1 MMNLGSKIKS
11 LRIKKNL
18 TQEQLADYLSVS
30 VQTISRWETSVN
42 YPDVI
47 MLPVL
52 ANIFDVTTD
61 YLLEV
66 DIGKNREAIKK
77 IKEKIQKLQNF
88 GNLDEAIVILRDALK
103 RFPNNFEL
111 LLTLSEILI
120 IHQEKKPE
128 NLKEASNISMRV
140 LENST
145 KEKYRKQAINNLFF
159 AYLNLGDKKRMR
171 EIYDNYIA
179 NEENN
184 SFDNCAHY
192 VLEGNELVDYIQDNL
207 INKYYNLWHDLI
219 GLQKSKLYTTEEK
232 IMNLDKFNKITKIFF
247 ESNDLGYFNWLVL
260 NINHKIAFHC
270 ANLKNQEL
278 TLKYLEKAAYHAIEA
293 DTRPEEIH
301 STSILLNRTKDF
313 KKDIT
318 TNGKGNWSY
327 VLLNNLAE
335 NNFDFIKND
344 RKFID
349 LKMKLTQHAIKY

>member
-52 ANIFDVTTD
+52 TNIFDVTTD

-159 AYLNLGDKKRMR
+159 AYLNLGDKK
-171 EIYDNYIA
+171 E
-179 NEENN
+179 
-184 SFDNCAHY
+184 
-192 VLEGNELVDYIQDNL
+192 
-207 INKYYNLWHDLI
+207 
-219 GLQKSKLYTTEEK
+219 
-232 IMNLDKFNKITKIFF
+232 
-247 ESNDLGYFNWLVL
+247 
-260 NINHKIAFHC
+260 
-270 ANLKNQEL
+270 
-278 TLKYLEKAAYHAIEA
+278 
-293 DTRPEEIH
+293 
-301 STSILLNRTKDF
+301 
-313 KKDIT
+313 
-318 TNGKGNWSY
+318 
-327 VLLNNLAE
+327 
-335 NNFDFIKND
+335 
-344 RKFID
+344 
-349 LKMKLTQHAIKY
+349 